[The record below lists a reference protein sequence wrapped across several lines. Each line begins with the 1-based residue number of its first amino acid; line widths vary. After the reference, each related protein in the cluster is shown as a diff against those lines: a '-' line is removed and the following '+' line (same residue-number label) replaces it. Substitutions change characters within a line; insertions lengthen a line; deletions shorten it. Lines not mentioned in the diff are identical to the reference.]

1 MVHLMFRVRFDLL
14 ALAGL
19 VVGLA
24 FSSPASAQEAPD
36 VVWEVAGT
44 NSVSAVAFS
53 SDGQQVAS
61 GGGSQ
66 DPTAEVWDATDGTLL
81 ATFPAPSRSGAVSTG
96 VASLDFSPA
105 GLLAIGGFV
114 ISTGYP
120 VPGGAADVWRL
131 ADETIVHSF
140 GGSYVSFSADG
151 TRLATGGGGANQYLA
166 VREIPS
172 ETLVASFSD
181 GGGVLSPDGQTL
193 ATGFNFDGDITLW
206 DVASG
211 NALQTLG
218 NGGEVRTLA
227 FSPDSQM
234 LASAGG
240 GVDPDSTIKLWR
252 VSDGALLRTLFGHGI
267 LTGSVDFSPDGQM
280 LISSGTDVGYARSI
294 RFWRTADGTLL
305 KTLDPGSAVRSVAF
319 SPDGAT
325 FVYGRVNGFV
335 AVARTP
341 LEADPACNNDSV
353 CDPGEDC
360 HICPTDCISGTGAT
374 SCGDGICQPGAGED
388 CITCERDCRGKVDG
402 NPHRRYCCGDDVDC
416 TDSRCNADPWICD
429 GTPAG
434 PYCCGDGPCNG
445 PEDSTNCAIDCQV
458 VFCGDGNCDASEDQ
472 CDCVNDCGTPPDS
485 ESICGDGIDNDCD
498 LNTDCEDGDCVD
510 DSVCFILCGQRGD
523 PCIDGID
530 CCSGACKNNGTC
542 R

>member
-1 MVHLMFRVRFDLL
+1 MKVRLLFGGRFDLL

-19 VVGLA
+19 LVGLG
-24 FSSPASAQEAPD
+24 FSSPAPAQEAPD

-53 SDGQQVAS
+53 PDGQQVAS

-66 DPTAEVWDATDGTLL
+66 NPTAELWDAADGTAL
-81 ATFPAPSRSGAVSTG
+81 ATFPAPSRSGAIPTG
-96 VASLDFSPA
+96 IASLDFSPN
-105 GLLAIGGFV
+105 GLLAIGGSL

-120 VPGGAADVWRL
+120 VPGAATDVWRL

-140 GGSYVSFSADG
+140 GGGKVSFSADG
-151 TRLATGGGGANQYLA
+151 TRLATGGL

-172 ETLVASFSD
+172 EAVVGL
-181 GGGVLSPDGQTL
+181 GGGSPISPDGQTV
-193 ATGFNFDGDITLW
+193 ATGDFDGEVTLV
-206 DVASG
+206 DVVSG
-211 NALQTLG
+211 DLLHTLS

-227 FSPDSQM
+227 FSPDSQT

-252 VSDGALLRTLFGHGI
+252 VSDGALLHTLFGHGI
-267 LTGSVDFSPDGQM
+267 GTSSVDFSPDGQL
-280 LISSGTDVGYARSI
+280 LISSGTDVGYERSI
-294 RFWRTADGTLL
+294 RFWRTADGALL
-305 KTLDPGSAVRSVAF
+305 KTLDPGNAVRSVAF

-325 FVYGRVNGFV
+325 FVYGRINGFV

-360 HICPTDCISGTGAT
+360 HTCPTDCISGTGVT
-374 SCGDGICQPGAGED
+374 SCGDGICQPGAGEN
-388 CITCERDCRGKVDG
+388 CITCELDCRGKVDG

-416 TDSRCNADPWICD
+416 TDSRCNTDPWTCD
-429 GTPAG
+429 GTPVG

-472 CDCVNDCGTPPDS
+472 CDCADDCGTPPDN
-485 ESICGDGIDNDCD
+485 ESICDDGIDNDCD
-498 LNTDCEDGDCVD
+498 LNTDCEDPDCAD

-523 PCIDGID
+523 PCVDGID
-530 CCSGACKNNGTC
+530 CCSGACKNNGRC

>member
-1 MVHLMFRVRFDLL
+1 MKVHLMFKGRFDPLTLVGLL
-14 ALAGL
+14 
-19 VVGLA
+19 VGLA
-24 FSSPASAQEAPD
+24 FSGPASAQEAPD

-53 SDGQQVAS
+53 PDGQQVAS
-61 GGGSQ
+61 GGG
-66 DPTAEVWDATDGTLL
+66 PTAEVWDAADGTAL

-96 VASLDFSPA
+96 IISLDFSPA
-105 GLLAIGGFV
+105 GLLAVGG
-114 ISTGYP
+114 SLLATAYP
-120 VPGGAADVWRL
+120 VPGAATDVWRL

-140 GGSYVSFSADG
+140 GGGRVSFSADG
-151 TRLATGGGGANQYLA
+151 TRLATGAL

-172 ETLVASFSD
+172 GAVAGL
-181 GGGVLSPDGQTL
+181 GGGSPISPDGQTV
-193 ATGFNFDGDITLW
+193 ATGDFDGEVTLL
-206 DVASG
+206 DVVSG
-211 NALQTLG
+211 DLLQTLS

-252 VSDGALLRTLFGHGI
+252 VSDGALLHTLFGHGI
-267 LTGSVDFSPDGQM
+267 LTGSVDFSPDGQL
-280 LISSGTDVGYARSI
+280 LISSGTDVGYERSI
-294 RFWRTADGTLL
+294 RFWRTADGSLL
-305 KTLDPGSAVRSVAF
+305 KTLDSGNAVRSVAF

-388 CITCERDCRGKVDG
+388 CITCELDCRGKLDG

-416 TDSRCNADPWICD
+416 TDSRCNADPWICSD
-429 GTPAG
+429 TPVG

-445 PEDSTNCAIDCQV
+445 AEDSTVCAIDCQDA
-458 VFCGDGNCDASEDQ
+458 FCGDGNCDAGEDQ
-472 CDCVNDCGTPPDS
+472 CGCEDDCGTPPAT
-485 ESICGDGIDNDCD
+485 ESICADGIDNDC
-498 LNTDCEDGDCVD
+498 NQGTDCEDPDCAA
-510 DSVCFILCGQRGD
+510 DSVCFLSCGQRGD
-523 PCIDGID
+523 PCAGGSD
-530 CCSGACKNNGTC
+530 CCSGTCKRNGAC

>member
-1 MVHLMFRVRFDLL
+1 
-14 ALAGL
+14 
-19 VVGLA
+19 
-24 FSSPASAQEAPD
+24 
-36 VVWEVAGT
+36 
-44 NSVSAVAFS
+44 VSAVAFS
-53 SDGQQVAS
+53 PDGQQVAS
-61 GGGSQ
+61 GG
-66 DPTAEVWDATDGTLL
+66 
-81 ATFPAPSRSGAVSTG
+81 SRSGAVSTG

-105 GLLAIGGFV
+105 GLLAIGGSL

-120 VPGGAADVWRL
+120 VPGAAADVWRL

-140 GGSYVSFSADG
+140 GGGNVSFSADG
-151 TRLATGGGGANQYLA
+151 TRLLTGGT

-172 ETLVASFSD
+172 EAVVAQVS
-181 GGGVLSPDGQTL
+181 GGGGILSPDGQTV
-193 ATGFNFDGDITLW
+193 ATGDFDGEVILW

-211 NALQTLG
+211 DPLRTLS

-227 FSPDSQM
+227 FSPDGQM

-267 LTGSVDFSPDGQM
+267 GVRSVDFSPDGEM
-280 LISSGTDVGYARSI
+280 LISAGTDVDYVRSI
-294 RFWRTADGTLL
+294 RFWRTADGALF
-305 KTLDPGSAVRSVAF
+305 KTLDPGSNAVMSVAF

-325 FVYGRVNGFV
+325 FVYGRTDGVV
-335 AVARTP
+335 AVAHTP
-341 LEADPACNNDSV
+341 LVGDPGCNNNGV

-360 HICPTDCISGTGAT
+360 QICPTDCISGVGST
-374 SCGDGICQPGAGED
+374 SCGDGICQPDAGED
-388 CITCERDCRGKVDG
+388 CITCDLDCRGKLDG

-416 TDSRCNADPWICD
+416 TDSRCNADAWICD
-429 GTPAG
+429 DTPVG

-445 PEDSTNCAIDCQV
+445 PEDPTNCAIDCQV

-472 CDCVNDCGTPPDS
+472 CDCAYDCGIPPGT
-485 ESICGDGIDNDCD
+485 ESICDDGIDNDCD
-498 LNTDCEDGDCVD
+498 QNTDCEDPDCAD

-523 PCIDGID
+523 PCFDGSD
-530 CCSGACKNNGTC
+530 CCSGTCKNNGTC